1 MSFTPLQQ
9 ESNALNIFEKRESN
23 VRSYCRSFPEIFH
36 RAKGS
41 IVYSELG
48 REYIDF
54 LAGAGALNYG
64 HNNDYIKGKVI
75 SYLDS
80 DAIAH
85 SLDMYTV
92 AKKEFI
98 EKFDESVLSPKNLDY
113 QIQFCGPTGTNAV
126 EAALKLAKKIKKR
139 AGIFSF
145 MGAYHGMTLG
155 SLAVSG
161 NLGMR
166 LGGMVTANDVTFMPY
181 PYGFMETFDTITFIE
196 SVLNDVNSGIE
207 KPAAI
212 IFETVQAEG
221 GIIVAPIEWMQRL
234 RKLCDEHDILLIC
247 DDIQVGCGRTGP
259 FFSFERANIV
269 PDMVVLSKSISG
281 YGFPM
286 SLLLIKPE
294 FDTWEP
300 GEHTGTFRGN
310 QLAFVAGTAA
320 LEYRETINLEH
331 EVKVKEFFL
340 KNFLTEEI
348 ATINDNIKIRGLG
361 MIWGIDLM
369 NFGGTTFAKAIASR
383 CFEMGLIVERVGRN
397 DTVIKLL
404 PPLTIE
410 MSTLQKGCSIIKQA
424 FYDCMNH

>member
-1 MSFTPLQQ
+1 M
-9 ESNALNIFEKRESN
+9 NIFEKRESK
-23 VRSYCRSFPEIFH
+23 VRSYCRDFPDIFH
-36 RAKGS
+36 KAKGS
-41 IVYSELG
+41 IVYSKSG
-48 REYIDF
+48 VEYIDF

-64 HNNDYIKGKVI
+64 HNNDYIKQHVL

-85 SLDMYTV
+85 GLDMHTS
-92 AKKEFI
+92 AKEIFL
-98 EKFDESVLSPKNLDY
+98 EKFSEVVLIPKNLDY

-126 EAALKLAKKIKKR
+126 EAALKLARKIKKR
-139 AGIFSF
+139 TGIFSF

-155 SLAVSG
+155 SLSVSS
-161 NLGMR
+161 NIAIR
-166 LGGMVTANDVTFMPY
+166 LGAAITSSNVTFMPY
-181 PYGFMETFDTITFIE
+181 PYGFMENLDTIWFIE

-221 GIIVAPIEWMQRL
+221 GVIVAPIEWMQKL
-234 RKLCDEHDILLIC
+234 RDLCYKHDILLIC

-294 FDTWEP
+294 FDLWEP

-310 QLAFVAGTAA
+310 QLAFVGGTAA
-320 LEYRETINLEH
+320 IEYRESTNLEH
-331 EVKVKEFFL
+331 EVKVKESFL
-340 KNFLTEEI
+340 KTFLTEEI
-348 ATINDNIKIRGLG
+348 ASISEKIGIRGIG
-361 MIWGIDLM
+361 MIWGIDLR
-369 NFGGTTFAKAIASR
+369 NFEGASFAKKVTSR
-383 CFEMGLIVERVGRN
+383 CFELGLIVERVGRN
-397 DTVIKLL
+397 DTVIKIL

-410 MSTLQKGCSIIKQA
+410 LSTLQKGCSIIKEA
-424 FYDCMNH
+424 FYDCLIK